1 MHSCMHALINMADG
15 QGNLSSALT
24 QEKLAESLS
33 NFANDDTSK
42 IGELIGSMGRLT
54 QDSLTNEEE
63 KVLRFIKEI
72 EREFVVTSLA
82 DTKSNLSKQKQSK
95 LNARRDEL
103 IDYCKHNFID
113 FPKDKRRVTRSGK
126 TANEKLS
133 RDIIALVNFALTR
146 QLTSELR
153 HIF

>member
-1 MHSCMHALINMADG
+1 MFIDQHGGRSR
-15 QGNLSSALT
+15 SSALT

-33 NFANDDTSK
+33 TFANDDTSR
-42 IGELIGSMGRLT
+42 IGELIGSTGRLT
-54 QDSLTNEEE
+54 EDSLANEEE

-72 EREFVVTSLA
+72 EREFLVTSMV
-82 DTKSNLSKQKQSK
+82 DTKSTNLWKQKQSE

-146 QLTSELR
+146 QLTSELH

>member
-1 MHSCMHALINMADG
+1 MADG

-42 IGELIGSMGRLT
+42 IGELIGSTGRLT
-54 QDSLTNEEE
+54 EGSLTNEEE

-82 DTKSNLSKQKQSK
+82 DTKSILSKQKQSE

-113 FPKDKRRVTRSGK
+113 FPKDKPIRRVTRSGK

-133 RDIIALVNFALTR
+133 CDIIALVNFALTR
-146 QLTSELR
+146 RIASYILKI
-153 HIF
+153 IFE